1 MDRLRWTEKSI
12 TFRSLVNNPSIQK
25 PALGKYLKF
34 IIHYKIFDRFFL
46 VQIGTKLIMVGEK
59 INGEFLTASP
69 CKVSNNQ
76 FTDMEQEIVLSSKH
90 AGSSS

>member
-1 MDRLRWTEKSI
+1 
-12 TFRSLVNNPSIQK
+12 
-25 PALGKYLKF
+25 
-34 IIHYKIFDRFFL
+34 
-46 VQIGTKLIMVGEK
+46 MVGEK

-69 CKVSNNQ
+69 CKVTNNQ